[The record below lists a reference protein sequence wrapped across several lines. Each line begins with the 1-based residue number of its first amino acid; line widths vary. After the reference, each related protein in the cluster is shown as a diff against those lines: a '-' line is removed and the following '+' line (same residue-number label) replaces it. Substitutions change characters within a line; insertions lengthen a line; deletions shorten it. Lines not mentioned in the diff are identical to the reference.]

1 MRIGIIGLLHESNT
15 FLASPTVID
24 NFKQVTLAT
33 GAEIPPLFEESHHE
47 IGGFFVGLKQLSDSI
62 EEPIEIVPIFVGRSL
77 PSGTISSECWQEL
90 QRRLFQEL
98 EQAGPLD
105 GLLLAPHGATVS
117 EEILDA
123 DGNWM
128 QKVRQVVGLD
138 LPLIATCDP
147 HANLSPQMVAA
158 CDAILAYRTNP
169 HLDQKQRGMQAAE
182 LLVRTIQGEIKPC
195 MEAIFPPMA
204 ISIDRQMTEEWPLSE
219 LCATANEQQLTEP
232 DLLSNSILLGFP
244 YADVPEMGSAV
255 VVVTDNDPA
264 KARAYAQKLA
274 EKMWSHREDLAA
286 DLVSIETALDRCR
299 EFSEPVCLLDM
310 GDNVGG
316 GSSADGTSLAEALH
330 HRNEFSAFV
339 CLYDPQV
346 VKEAEAVG
354 AGNRATF
361 SVGGK
366 TDDLHGSPFTAEF
379 EIVSFHDGRFRESEV
394 RHGGFS
400 EFDQGMTVILKTST
414 DLTIMVTSRRMVPF
428 SLQQVISGDL
438 DPASFDVLVAKGVNA
453 PIAAYRE
460 VCPHFIRVN
469 TPGSTSADMTQ
480 LPFEH
485 RRRPLFPFERETS
498 WSSEDASAE

>member
-15 FLASPTVID
+15 FLASPTTIES
-24 NFKQVTLAT
+24 FKQVTLAT
-33 GAEIPPLFEESHHE
+33 GSNIPSLFEESHHE
-47 IGGFFVGLKQLSDSI
+47 IGGFFAGLKQLSDSI
-62 EEPIEIVPIFVGRSL
+62 EEPIEIVPIFVGRAL

-90 QRRLFQEL
+90 QQTLFREL
-98 EQAGPLD
+98 GQAGALD

-117 EEILDA
+117 EEIFDA
-123 DGNWM
+123 DGDWM
-128 QKVRQVVGLD
+128 QKIREVVGPD
-138 LPLIATCDP
+138 MPIVATCDP
-147 HANLSPQMVAA
+147 HANLSPQMVEA
-158 CDAILAYRTNP
+158 CDALLAYRTNP

-182 LLVRTIQGEIKPC
+182 LLVCTIQGEINPC

-219 LCATANEQQLTEP
+219 LCAAADRQLTEP
-232 DLLSNSILLGFP
+232 DVLSNSILLGFP

-264 KARAYAQKLA
+264 KAREYARELT

-286 DLVSIETALDRCR
+286 NLVSIEEALDRCR

-316 GSSADGTSLAEALH
+316 GSSADGTSLAKALH
-330 HRNEFSAFV
+330 QRHEFSAFV
-339 CLYDPQV
+339 CLYDPEI
-346 VKEAEAVG
+346 VKDAEAIG
-354 AGNRATF
+354 AGNQATF

-366 TDDLHGSPFTAEF
+366 TDDLHGPPFTAEF
-379 EIVSFHDGRFRESEV
+379 EIVSFHDGRFREPEV

-400 EFDQGMTVILKTST
+400 EFDQGKTVILKTASG
-414 DLTIMVTSRRMVPF
+414 LTIMVTSRRMVPF
-428 SLQQVISGDL
+428 SLQQVISCDL
-438 DPASFDVLVAKGVNA
+438 DPASFDMLVAKGVNA

-469 TPGSTSADMTQ
+469 TPGSTSADMTR
-480 LPFEH
+480 LPFRH
-485 RRRPLFPFERETS
+485 RRHPLFPFERETS
-498 WSSEDASAE
+498 WSSEHESSE